1 MSVLVIC
8 EVLGD
13 FVNTMT
19 SDDKYSVR
27 NSKILPQPIQ
37 MQLPKKQITLSQFFA
52 LFLKSTMVFEYL
64 KKKNHD
70 RHSLYILEI
79 PEYERRG

>member
-13 FVNTMT
+13 FVYTMT

-27 NSKILPQPIQ
+27 NSEILPQPI
-37 MQLPKKQITLSQFFA
+37 
-52 LFLKSTMVFEYL
+52 
-64 KKKNHD
+64 
-70 RHSLYILEI
+70 
-79 PEYERRG
+79 

>member
-13 FVNTMT
+13 FVYTMT

-27 NSKILPQPIQ
+27 NSEILPQLIQ

-52 LFLKSTMVFEYL
+52 PFLKSTMVF
-64 KKKNHD
+64 
-70 RHSLYILEI
+70 
-79 PEYERRG
+79 